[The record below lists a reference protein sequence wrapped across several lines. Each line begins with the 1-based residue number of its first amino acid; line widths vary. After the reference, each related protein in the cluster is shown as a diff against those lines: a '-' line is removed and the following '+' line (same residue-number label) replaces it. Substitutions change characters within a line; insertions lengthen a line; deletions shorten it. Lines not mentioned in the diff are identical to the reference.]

1 MAATTIDIKDPDT
14 EARPEGQRP
23 IKSGR
28 DSWPFSL
35 FLRGGDVFFHF
46 FSDSCQMLGII
57 IIGSGRWTDLDHDV
71 EDISHT
77 LIWV

>member
-35 FLRGGDVFFHF
+35 FLRGGDDFFHF

-57 IIGSGRWTDLDHDV
+57 
-71 EDISHT
+71 
-77 LIWV
+77 LIESLVDGPIWIMMLRIFRTP